1 MRFSFSNTGKYWQ
14 LMLLTLSLAFSF
26 LACQSKPVAKQSKS
40 TVKIAPVTNLAYR
53 IPATLGEGAFW
64 NVENQSF
71 YWVDI
76 LDPQLH
82 IYHPATQTNRSFPMP
97 STIST
102 VVPISNQEALVALQD
117 GAYFVNTDNGAV
129 KVFTLI
135 DQENTGT
142 RLNDGK
148 CDPAG
153 RFWVGSMHYPMNEPQ
168 GKLFQISADGSKKR
182 MLDSVTISNGIVWT
196 ADAKTMYYIDTPTQK
211 IRAFDFDVATGSI
224 TKERTAVVIADSLG
238 SPDGMAIDAEDK
250 LWVGLWNGNAVA
262 RFDPLT
268 GKLIAKIAVPA
279 HNVTACAFGGPNL
292 DTLYITTA
300 SVDMTPAEQLQFP
313 DAGSIFKVVPGVKGV
328 PSPLFKKS
336 DLN

>member
-1 MRFSFSNTGKYWQ
+1 MTFSFSTTGKYWQ
-14 LMLLTLSLAFSF
+14 PMLIMLSITFSF
-26 LACQSKPVAKQSKS
+26 LACQSEPVSIPSKPI
-40 TVKIAPVTNLAYR
+40 VKTAPITSLAYR

-76 LDPQLH
+76 LDPKLH
-82 IYHPATQTNRSFPMP
+82 IYHPATQTNRSFSMP

-117 GAYFVNTDNGAV
+117 GAYFVNTENGAV
-129 KVFTLI
+129 DAFTKI
-135 DQENTGT
+135 DQENKGT

-168 GKLFQISADGSKKR
+168 GKLFQIAADGSKKL

-196 ADAKTMYYIDTPTQK
+196 ANAKTMYYIDTPTQK
-211 IRAFDFDVATGSI
+211 ISAFAFNAATGTI
-224 TKERTAVVIADSLG
+224 TKKRTAVVIADSLG

-268 GKLIAKIAVPA
+268 GKLMEKIAVPA

-300 SVDMTPAEQLQFP
+300 SVDMTDAEQQKFP

-328 PSPLFKKS
+328 PSTLFKKS